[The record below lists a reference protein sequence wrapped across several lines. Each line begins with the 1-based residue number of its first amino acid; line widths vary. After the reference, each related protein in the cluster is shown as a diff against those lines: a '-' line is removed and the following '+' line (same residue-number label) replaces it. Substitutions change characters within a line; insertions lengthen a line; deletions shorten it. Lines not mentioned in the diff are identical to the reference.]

1 VFCAALIKKVRWP
14 IKGEMMKSVSVSVCK
29 VILPVILLVLVLMPF
44 GCSSSQPGETVA
56 EGNRRHQRVSR
67 INQQEMM
74 ADIDTVLLLDEP
86 SKLTDKRIP

>member
-1 VFCAALIKKVRWP
+1 MQKDMRWP

-29 VILPVILLVLVLMPF
+29 VVLPVILLVLVFIAF
-44 GCSSSQPGETVA
+44 GCSSTQPGETAA

-74 ADIDTVLLLDEP
+74 TDIDAVLLLDEP
-86 SKLTDKRIP
+86 SKLSDKRIP